1 MRGPSLP
8 LLLTAM
14 SARECPAF
22 SESVVIL
29 GLNAAL
35 QKRFV
40 LPPSTDLVPGNVHRS
55 VDVETGVGGKGQ
67 DVGVAMSI
75 LMDDGSSAEERRR
88 ENDRRVLLAQFL
100 GGSSGDYVGDILAGR
115 HGLSDELTVR
125 NSAPL
130 RTCTTIVGSASAT
143 ELVEASGEISP
154 SEMDV
159 LRAKIDGLAEAGEGM
174 RRLRHGFDA
183 PRLSREHI
191 RRPDVAPGGRGHD
204 RARRQRRRPRS
215 PPGVARFHIL
225 RLVRGQVGRGRAQ
238 AQRGRALQARR
249 TLEGRVRSRD
259 IKGAVG
265 RDFGV
270 LAVPT
275 GGEEGIRT
283 TEVPVPDLSERGTLY
298 PIGAGD
304 TVAAGTLA
312 AWQYLRHNRHNG
324 GGEEESEEPFFGVV
338 SSRVGE
344 RLASSRRREK
354 TLDIATSFAFG
365 LACGSASC
373 LDRENSV
380 FDVDDAL
387 GYFDGDERGGRSA
400 WEGSMEPQTRC
411 IWGVPDCKSR
421 KIAQTSAE
429 QWEALQWKMRNLIGV
444 CQAASWLRFRLNIK
458 ALQCKMSWP
467 SVFMV
472 FSAAY
477 GYRKGGW

>member
-159 LRAKIDGLAEAGEGM
+159 LRAKIDGLAEAGGKACAVCVMGSMPPGCPENTYADLTL
-174 RRLRHGFDA
+174 RLADEDTIVLVDSVVGLGPLLESLA
-183 PRLSREHI
+183 SIYCGSSE
-191 RRPDVAPGGRGHD
+191 D
-204 RARRQRRRPRS
+204 RA
-215 PPGVARFHIL
+215 G
-225 RLVRGQVGRGRAQ
+225 
-238 AQRGRALQARR
+238 
-249 TLEGRVRSRD
+249 
-259 IKGAVG
+259 GAVLKLNAAELCKLG
-265 RDFGV
+265 GLSKDESVRVTSKELSDATLGFVAKYPAAGDALDYLLV
-270 LAVPT
+270 TDGKFPGNVVAVPT

-387 GYFDGDERGGRSA
+387 GYFDGDERGGR
-400 WEGSMEPQTRC
+400 
-411 IWGVPDCKSR
+411 
-421 KIAQTSAE
+421 
-429 QWEALQWKMRNLIGV
+429 
-444 CQAASWLRFRLNIK
+444 
-458 ALQCKMSWP
+458 
-467 SVFMV
+467 
-472 FSAAY
+472 
-477 GYRKGGW
+477 

>member
-159 LRAKIDGLAEAGEGM
+159 LRAKIDGLAEAGGKACAVCVM
-174 RRLRHGFDA
+174 G
-183 PRLSREHI
+183 SM
-191 RRPDVAPGGRGHD
+191 
-204 RARRQRRRPRS
+204 
-215 PPGVARFHIL
+215 PPGCPENTYADLTL
-225 RLVRGQVGRGRAQ
+225 RLADEDTIVLVDSVVGLGP
-238 AQRGRALQARR
+238 L
-249 TLEGRVRSRD
+249 LESLASIYCGSSEDRSG
-259 IKGAVG
+259 GAVLKLNAAELCKLGGLSKDESVRVTSKELSDATLGFVAKYPAAGDALDYLLVTDG
-265 RDFGV
+265 RFPGNV
-270 LAVPT
+270 VAVPT

-387 GYFDGDERGGRSA
+387 GYFDGDERGGR
-400 WEGSMEPQTRC
+400 
-411 IWGVPDCKSR
+411 
-421 KIAQTSAE
+421 
-429 QWEALQWKMRNLIGV
+429 
-444 CQAASWLRFRLNIK
+444 
-458 ALQCKMSWP
+458 
-467 SVFMV
+467 
-472 FSAAY
+472 
-477 GYRKGGW
+477 